1 MSKKLVIKNLLREA
15 VGVPS
20 DIEMLTSSFTEVV
33 KKLLASYKSSGQPL
47 NTVEI
52 DVVDHGES
60 EMRVGDLSIDGEK
73 SWEMIQNTKD
83 FDEEKWKKFP
93 MYKNPITI
101 EFKILEDGILED
113 KYGAPV
119 SVDASHGF
127 DAEDFKDGD
136 VFDVSK
142 LSFQIMMEDKVWDNL
157 ELLSPNL
164 DSVISH
170 EILHAYQIYKR
181 YKKDKT
187 VGFGKSQLTNILTNV
202 VRIDFL
208 PEWNNFLH
216 LLYLTLKFER
226 QARIPQASHILRR
239 QKIDS
244 YEEFMEALRKTEIFK
259 EIETLRKFNAED
271 IMESI
276 NKIRG
281 IQDLLFKS
289 SGQAQMEN
297 IMFNWNKLLEKI
309 KEKSIENGVTGDK
322 IDALPLRVRSNPK
335 YFFEYFEK
343 RFHKTADDMMKKL
356 SKLYSLR

>member
-60 EMRVGDLSIDGEK
+60 EMRTGDLSIDGNK
-73 SWEMIQNTKD
+73 SWEMVRNTKD

-113 KYGAPV
+113 KYNAPV
-119 SVDASHGF
+119 SVDAAHIF
-127 DAEDFKDGD
+127 DAEDFKESD
-136 VFDVSK
+136 VFDVSQ
-142 LSFQIMMEDKVWDNL
+142 LSFTIMMEDKVWDNL
-157 ELLSPNL
+157 ELLSPTL

-181 YKKDKT
+181 YKKDKK
-187 VGFGKSQLTNILTNV
+187 VGFGKPQLTNILTNV
-202 VRIDFL
+202 IRIDFL

-216 LLYLTLKFER
+216 LLYLTLTFER
-226 QARIPQASHILRR
+226 QARIPQASHIMRR
-239 QKIDS
+239 EKIDS
-244 YEEFMEALRKTEIFK
+244 YDDFMKAIKKTSLFN
-259 EIETLRKFNAED
+259 EIEELRKFNADD

-281 IQDLLFKS
+281 IEDLIFKA
-289 SGQAQMEN
+289 SGQAKMEH
-297 IMFNWNKLLEKI
+297 IMFNWNELLETIRK
-309 KEKSIENGVTGDK
+309 KGEAAGLSYDK
-322 IDALPLRVRSNPK
+322 IDAIPLRVRSNPK
-335 YFFEYFEK
+335 LFFEYFEK
-343 RFHKTADDMMKKL
+343 RFHRTADDMMRKL
-356 SKLYSLR
+356 SKLYSIK

>member
-47 NTVEI
+47 NTIEI
-52 DVVDHGES
+52 DVIDHGES
-60 EMRVGDLSIDGEK
+60 EMRTGDLSIDGDK
-73 SWEMIQNTKD
+73 SWEMIQDTKD

-119 SVDASHGF
+119 SVDAAHAF
-127 DAEDFKDGD
+127 DANDLKDGD
-136 VFDVSK
+136 TFDASQ
-142 LSFQIMMEDKVWDNL
+142 LSFTIMMGDKVWDNL
-157 ELLSPNL
+157 ELLSPTL

-187 VGFGKSQLTNILTNV
+187 VGFGKNQLTNILTNV

-216 LLYLTLKFER
+216 LLYLTLTFER

-239 QKIDS
+239 EKIDS
-244 YEEFMEALRKTEIFK
+244 YDDFMRAIKKTSLFN
-259 EIETLRKFNAED
+259 EIEELRKFNADD

-281 IQDLLFKS
+281 FEDLLFKA
-289 SGQAQMEN
+289 SGQAKMEN
-297 IMFNWNKLLEKI
+297 IMFNWNELLEMI
-309 KEKSIENGVTGDK
+309 KRKGKENGVTGDK
-322 IDALPLRVRSNPK
+322 IDAIPLRVRSNPK
-335 YFFEYFEK
+335 LFFEYFEK
-343 RFHKTADDMMKKL
+343 RFHRTADDMMRKL
-356 SKLYSLR
+356 SRLYSIK

>member
-47 NTVEI
+47 NTIEI

-60 EMRVGDLSIDGEK
+60 EMRTGDLSIDGDK
-73 SWEMIQNTKD
+73 SWEMIQDTKD

-119 SVDASHGF
+119 SVDASHSF
-127 DAEDFKDGD
+127 NSDDLKDGD
-136 VFDVSK
+136 TFDASQ
-142 LSFQIMMEDKVWDNL
+142 LSFTMMMEDKVWDNL
-157 ELLSPNL
+157 ELLSPVL

-170 EILHAYQIYKR
+170 EILHAYQVYKR

-187 VGFGKSQLTNILTNV
+187 VGFGKPQLTNVLTNV
-202 VRIDFL
+202 IRIDFL

-216 LLYLTLKFER
+216 LLYLTLTFER

-239 QKIDS
+239 EKIDS
-244 YEEFMEALRKTEIFK
+244 YDDFMKAIGKTSLFK
-259 EIETLRKFNAED
+259 EIEELRKFNADD

-276 NKIRG
+276 NKIG
-281 IQDLLFKS
+281 SIQDMLFKS
-289 SGQAQMEN
+289 TGQAQMKN
-297 IMFNWNKLLEKI
+297 IMFRWNDLLEKI
-309 KEKSIENGVTGDK
+309 KEKSKESGVTVDK
-322 IDALPLRVRSNPK
+322 IDAIPLRVRSNPK
-335 YFFEYFEK
+335 LFFEYFEK
-343 RFHKTADDMMKKL
+343 RFHRTADDMMRKL
-356 SKLYSLR
+356 SRLYSIK